1 MSSVTPAVARRRF
14 GALPPLATAALG
26 ISGLGLVFAADPA
39 TSSGYLRCPLH
50 EMTGLWCPGCGVT
63 RATHKAVHGDVI
75 GALGSNL
82 FLPVFAVLAVA
93 AWLTWFLPTIDRR
106 PPALVAARPRVDVG
120 GAGWLTAVVRG
131 AAQPALRAAPRSG
144 AIAPERLRSRV
155 RSAA

>member
-1 MSSVTPAVARRRF
+1 MSSVTPAVVRRRF

-26 ISGLGLVFAADPA
+26 IGGLGLVFAADPA
-39 TSSGYLRCPLH
+39 TSNGYLRCPLH

-75 GALGSNL
+75 GALGTNL

-106 PPALVAARPRVDVG
+106 PPAFVTRAPASMWVVLG
-120 GAGWLTAVVRG
+120 GSLLLFAVLRNLPYEPLRG
-131 AAQPALRAAPRSG
+131 LAP
-144 AIAPERLRSRV
+144 
-155 RSAA
+155 

>member
-75 GALGSNL
+75 GALGTNL

-106 PPALVAARPRVDVG
+106 PPALVTRAPGSMWVALG
-120 GAGWLTAVVRG
+120 GSLLLFAVLRNLPYGPLRG
-131 AAQPALRAAPRSG
+131 LAP
-144 AIAPERLRSRV
+144 
-155 RSAA
+155 